1 LASVVGILQ
10 KRVELRLCRELLSRS
25 RSFGFRS
32 ACAIS
37 ISLVLSA
44 GVSGASDEPV
54 RVQAEVGNG
63 PYFVGQGVE
72 LRITVVGRRQRPK
85 IDFPSIAGA
94 SAWLIGTDVKAI
106 SRSGIGSIVGEEN
119 LFVTRFRV
127 VPRRTGTLQIPSVP
141 VRVEERSGRT
151 PISHIEV
158 LPVPAEGRPAVFLGG
173 VGRFAVHAEV
183 SAKVVR
189 VGQEFDFR
197 VTVTGPAA
205 WGMTGLPELTRYD
218 RLPLALRIR
227 PGPTE
232 LKEEP
237 PRRTYTYRL
246 RPSRAGEGVLPPI
259 SIASFEP
266 SLSRFMT
273 QVTPSV
279 AIRVVAVSAF
289 DPASIDDGTTSA
301 HAGRS
306 VEAPWIV
313 GSLSAIALA
322 GALASLTIVRRRLR
336 LRHLARESAAR
347 RYAARLAR
355 SLASDDFL
363 ARIGVEGSI
372 DTLASNNDPE
382 GPDRRAARRVSDLLI
397 HYLQLAAERPP
408 GALTPE
414 EASQGVRRVSRSADL
429 GAKAG
434 RLVALSDRV
443 LYGEARVEP
452 GAPEIL
458 KEARALFEALGTV
471 KTR

>member
-1 LASVVGILQ
+1 MGNLQ
-10 KRVELRLCRELLSRS
+10 KPVELRLCREMPSRS
-25 RSFGFRS
+25 SSFGFRS

-85 IDFPSIAGA
+85 IDFPSISGA
-94 SAWLIGTDVKAI
+94 SAWLIGTDVKPI

-127 VPRRTGTLQIPSVP
+127 VPRRPGTLQIPSVP

-151 PISHIEV
+151 AISHVEV

-197 VTVTGPAA
+197 VTVSGPAA
-205 WGMTGLPELTRYD
+205 WGMTELPELTRYD

-237 PRRTYTYRL
+237 PRRTYTYHL

-279 AIRVVAVSAF
+279 AIRVVAISAF
-289 DPASIDDGTTSA
+289 DPATIDDGSTSV

-306 VEAPWIV
+306 VEGPWIV

-336 LRHLARESAAR
+336 HVAGESAAR

-363 ARIGVEGSI
+363 ARIAVEGSI
-372 DTLASNNDPE
+372 DTLPSNNDPE
-382 GPDRRAARRVSDLLI
+382 GPDRKAARRVSDLLI
-397 HYLQLAAERPP
+397 HYLKLAAERPP

-414 EASQGVRRVSRSADL
+414 EASQGVRQVSRSADL

-434 RLVALSDRV
+434 RLMALSDRV
-443 LYGEARVEP
+443 LYGEAPVEP
-452 GAPEIL
+452 DAPEIL

-471 KTR
+471 KTT